1 MLVMLVHVCCAA
13 NPLMP
18 VSLADFRS
26 HLAEY
31 GLHVPAGELIGGK
44 TGRDLAMLGLVVD
57 SPDAAGGRLLVPPFS

>member
-1 MLVMLVHVCCAA
+1 
-13 NPLMP
+13 MP

-44 TGRDLAMLGLVVD
+44 TGHDLAMLGLVVD